1 LGIKYSATSA
11 DVEHLKQGRQA
22 CGGSFTG
29 TVVQRQFAENKLD
42 IGKDRTSQSMKKP
55 GD

>member
-1 LGIKYSATSA
+1 MTNSQEERKGKL
-11 DVEHLKQGRQA
+11 LKGQCRKRS
-22 CGGSFTG
+22 GGSFTG